1 MKTPQE
7 LKCIRLMNAE
17 LFEDEPHC
25 NISLLSKH
33 LFDVCG
39 APYKCVPETLGINC
53 NQIPELLCRRTNHT
67 GNFGKYSCQQNY
79 S

>member
-17 LFEDEPHC
+17 LFEDQPHC

-39 APYKCVPETLGINC
+39 APYKGV
-53 NQIPELLCRRTNHT
+53 QVSK
-67 GNFGKYSCQQNY
+67 FS
-79 S
+79 

>member
-17 LFEDEPHC
+17 LFEDEPQY

-39 APYKCVPETLGINC
+39 TPYKRVNGSNFSLKKM
-53 NQIPELLCRRTNHT
+53 QIIGTRNT
-67 GNFGKYSCQQNY
+67 GYKL
-79 S
+79 